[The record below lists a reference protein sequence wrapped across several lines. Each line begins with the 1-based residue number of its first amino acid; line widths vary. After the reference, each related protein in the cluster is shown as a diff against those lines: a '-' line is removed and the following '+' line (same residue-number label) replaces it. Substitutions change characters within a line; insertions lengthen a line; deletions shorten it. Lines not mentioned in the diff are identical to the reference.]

1 MRIVHIIP
9 GTGGTFYCQ
18 NCVRDAALVQA
29 LRARGHEVVMV
40 PLYLPLFASAGD
52 LAADAPVFFGGVN
65 VYLQQR
71 FGMFRRTPRWLDR
84 LFDATWMLRRA
95 AQREGSV
102 SAAELGPMT
111 LSMLK
116 GPAGNQRKELDR
128 LVVWMRERERADII
142 HISNALLLG
151 LAGEL
156 SRTLEAPIVCS
167 LQDED
172 GWIDAM
178 GDPYAR
184 LCWDA
189 MADRASDVDAFV
201 AVSQWYA
208 EQMAV
213 RMRMP
218 RDRINVVPLG
228 TDLDDVEPARLPFDP
243 PVIGYLSRM
252 NESQGLGLLVD
263 AFIELKQ
270 DPRLRDLRL
279 KTTGGITA
287 GDRAFVSDVQRKLKR
302 HGMQNDAEF
311 VPDFGKA
318 ERCQFLR
325 SVTVL
330 SVPVVRGEASGSFML
345 EALAVGVPVV
355 QPDAGSFPELIND
368 TGGGLVY
375 DLEEEGG
382 LVKALMKLLLDPGYS
397 NELGQRGRTAV
408 LDRYGIDRMA
418 GDMLAVYESLEAKQ
432 RS

>member
-18 NCVRDAALVQA
+18 NCVRDAGLVQA
-29 LRARGHEVVMV
+29 LRACGHEVVMV
-40 PLYLPLFASAGD
+40 PLYLPLFAGAGD
-52 LAADAPVFFGGVN
+52 LTVDAPVFFGGIN

-71 FGMFRRTPRWLDR
+71 FGVFRKTPRWLDR
-84 LFDATWMLRRA
+84 LFDAAWMLRRA

-102 SAAELGPMT
+102 SASELGPMT

-116 GPAGNQRKELDR
+116 GPQGNQRKELDR
-128 LVVWMRERERADII
+128 LVVWMKEREPPDII
-142 HISNALLLG
+142 HISNALLIG
-151 LAGEL
+151 MAGEL
-156 SRTLEAPIVCS
+156 KRALQAPLVCS

-189 MADRASDVDAFV
+189 MAERAADIDVFV

-208 EQMAV
+208 EQMAG
-213 RMRMP
+213 RLRTP
-218 RDRINVVPLG
+218 RERIKVVPLG
-228 TDLDDVEPARLPFDP
+228 TDLEDVEPAQLSFDP

-252 NESQGLGLLVD
+252 SESQGLGLLVD
-263 AFIELKQ
+263 AFIELKK

-279 KTTGGITA
+279 KATGGITA
-287 GDRAFVSDVQRKLKR
+287 GDRAFVSSLHRKLKR
-302 HGMQNDAEF
+302 HGMQTDAEF
-311 VPDFGKA
+311 VPDFGKDKRR
-318 ERCQFLR
+318 EFLR

-330 SVPVVRGEASGSFML
+330 SVPVVRGEASGTFML

-375 DLEEEGG
+375 DLEEEDG

-397 NELGQRGRTAV
+397 NELGQRGRAAV

-418 GDMLAVYESLEAKQ
+418 GDMLALYESLEVK
-432 RS
+432 